1 MCVCLRVDAATDD
14 GGDDA
19 DDHDDGDNAD
29 DDDDHTPNPQL
40 LTRQTLNHT
49 TLNPM
54 PEPLDPV

>member
-40 LTRQTLNHT
+40 LTRK
-49 TLNPM
+49 P
-54 PEPLDPV
+54 